1 MKALEVQGVDSN
13 TAKKLLQVWRDIGVD
28 SSEDLRKLFGQRSR
42 KVVTAVG
49 LQTLVDVLACYISIN
64 AGGAFGAAGGWSS
77 ILAALSYALAAY
89 YASNAL
95 FGIFVVISVLA
106 SGSLYGTDA
115 DAVLKAVKQLA
126 GEDNLDV
133 VNKAKRAVNMV
144 KIVQSLNEIS
154 KTMKTQTKEETVSS
168 LDRLTAYL
176 TLTNAQKNFG
186 FDPSKYNLSDSEAQ
200 RLAVKFARFDEN
212 DDGLLEKS
220 EMENLFQAMD
230 MELTPEEI
238 DAALDLLDKRKSG
251 FIEFDEFVDW
261 YAKQIP
267 VPKDAPVKSQN

>member
-1 MKALEVQGVDSN
+1 
-13 TAKKLLQVWRDIGVD
+13 
-28 SSEDLRKLFGQRSR
+28 
-42 KVVTAVG
+42 
-49 LQTLVDVLACYISIN
+49 
-64 AGGAFGAAGGWSS
+64 
-77 ILAALSYALAAY
+77 
-89 YASNAL
+89 
-95 FGIFVVISVLA
+95 
-106 SGSLYGTDA
+106 
-115 DAVLKAVKQLA
+115 
-126 GEDNLDV
+126 
-133 VNKAKRAVNMV
+133 MV